1 MDHPAYSLLT
11 IPTDIPMMMM
21 MMTVVA
27 ARFKAPATSP
37 VGIAIRYG
45 TDGPVIVSRWGGG
58 ADFPHS
64 SKPALGPALPPVE
77 WVPGLFPGGK
87 VAGAWR

>member
-58 ADFPHS
+58 GRFSALVQTGPGAR
-64 SKPALGPALPPVE
+64 PASCRMG
-77 WVPGLFPGGK
+77 
-87 VAGAWR
+87 AGALSRG